1 MRISCR
7 CCCILLLLLLRPAD
21 PPHPKARNTAEDAS
35 KIPREAYMEEDIFH
49 DNDDDDDDGNDD
61 NNPPVS
67 PLTSL
72 RFREEDIE

>member
-1 MRISCR
+1 
-7 CCCILLLLLLRPAD
+7 
-21 PPHPKARNTAEDAS
+21 
-35 KIPREAYMEEDIFH
+35 MEEDIFH

-72 RFREEDIE
+72 RFREEDIESAVAVSALPLWYSQ